1 MENKFI
7 KCGLIGWTME
17 LFATSLSNYHRSGD
31 RRMMGNT
38 SLWMFPIYGMAA
50 AMAPVGKFLC
60 KRNIVF
66 RGSVYM
72 CMIFAAEYTTGW
84 LLRRLGMCPWD
95 YSESPL
101 NIDGLIRLD
110 YAPAW
115 FTAGLLFEN
124 NVCGEVRKAY
134 KKERK
139 QAAAA
144 SGCCETR
151 N

>member
-84 LLRRLGMCPWD
+84 LLRRLGM
-95 YSESPL
+95 
-101 NIDGLIRLD
+101 IRLD

-115 FTAGLLFEN
+115 FAAGLLFEN